1 MENNKYVRFII
12 FLTAN
17 FLALAIGVWL
27 MNNGP
32 RTDWYLSLNK
42 APWTPPNWMFGV
54 AWSFIM
60 FCFSFY
66 MTKLSFNYQYLNKK
80 LIVLYVVQWM
90 LNVYWNYAFF
100 NQHLTEVGLLI
111 IVALWLLIGFF
122 TFNFKKEL
130 KWVTLLIV
138 PYLIWMTI
146 ATSLNA
152 YIVFNN

>member
-12 FLTAN
+12 FLIAN
-17 FLALAIGVWL
+17 FSALAIGVWL

-42 APWTPPNWMFGV
+42 APWTPPNWMFGA

-66 MTKLSFNYQYLNKK
+66 MTKLSFNYKYLNKK

-90 LNVYWNYAFF
+90 LNVYWNYTFF

-111 IVALWLLIGFF
+111 IIALWLLIGFF

>member
-12 FLTAN
+12 FLIAN
-17 FLALAIGVWL
+17 FSALAIGVWL

-42 APWTPPNWMFGV
+42 APWTPPNWMFGA